1 MENED
6 IFLTQEYFQSSYK
19 KEDIT
24 TLPSFK
30 KWIKIKEEQGKKIVK
45 CPWCWGYEVFKEPT
59 NHTCPMCKNIYCQK
73 CLQKCVEDEVIHDHN
88 RGCWSKFCGLINVMI
103 DWGKDADATPLEYLK
118 ASLIFIFG
126 NHFLYTIKY
135 FDFFKKNKLIDN
147 NDCVHSFFTYMNLF
161 TNIIYCI
168 VFNIAFFEFFFFLFF
183 PGIFIPCYFKFITY
197 NWLVVLEFEVD
208 QSPITELTVRGRG
221 YDMY

>member
-6 IFLTQEYFQSSYK
+6 ILLTQEYFKPSYK
-19 KEDIT
+19 KEDVT

-45 CPWCWGYEVFKEPT
+45 CPWCWGYEIFKEPT
-59 NHTCPMCKNIYCQK
+59 NHTCPMCKNLYCQK
-73 CLQKCVEDEVIHDHN
+73 CLQKCVQDEVMHNHD
-88 RGCWSKFCGLINVMI
+88 RGCWSKFCGLIDIMI

-126 NHFLYTIKY
+126 NHFLYTMKY
-135 FDFFKKNKLIDN
+135 FDFFKKNKLID

-161 TNIIYCI
+161 TNLIYCI

-183 PGIFIPCYFKFITY
+183 PGIFID
-197 NWLVVLEFEVD
+197 E
-208 QSPITELTVRGRG
+208 SPITELTVRGRG